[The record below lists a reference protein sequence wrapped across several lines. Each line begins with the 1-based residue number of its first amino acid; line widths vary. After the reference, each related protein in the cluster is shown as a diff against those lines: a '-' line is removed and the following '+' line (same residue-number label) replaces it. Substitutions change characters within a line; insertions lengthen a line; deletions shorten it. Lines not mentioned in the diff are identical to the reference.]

1 MLTDLFLPKVDECY
15 NYKALSGADR
25 AQGNKLQNDVRCDQR
40 DLEPGWYRFQGDAGD
55 RIPDKCVPMRSCGT
69 HAPGW
74 IDGNHP
80 TVDEGVVTRKVC
92 YHWSNNC
99 CNWHNNIRVKN
110 CGAYFV
116 YELEKTPVC
125 SLRYCGNAGAGKL
138 ASWIRYQVF
147 QSAIRKIGLQLT
159 FSGKNRATPL
169 SRKAP

>member
-1 MLTDLFLPKVDECY
+1 MDECY

-138 ASWIRYQVF
+138 PFMASLSSV
-147 QSAIRKIGLQLT
+147 SVNDKNIGSQLT
-159 FSGKNRATPL
+159 LRHGNML
-169 SRKAP
+169 